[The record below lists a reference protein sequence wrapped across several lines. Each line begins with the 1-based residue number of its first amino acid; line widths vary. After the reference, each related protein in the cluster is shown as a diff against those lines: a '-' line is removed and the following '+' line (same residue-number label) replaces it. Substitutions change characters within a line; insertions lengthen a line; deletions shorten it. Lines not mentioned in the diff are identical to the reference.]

1 MEKKRVKYV
10 RVLVN
15 QKEDRKQKSFLEK
28 YKDSISAVSSLC
40 TVATVAI
47 AIITFLVQFWNSH
60 QAAKFYHVEQHYFFQ
75 ESIWKML
82 FDTIKLVFI
91 KIIGWILPVVAFS
104 FISFYKKETTYS
116 LSREKET
123 SQIDKIFMPLIN
135 LAPYAINLGI
145 LFIYALMSP
154 LFLSIEERTMISQ
167 VPDCMYAVYFFVWFF
182 ILSFIV
188 INDVNHKISRNH
200 YISCIVVGTCLGF
213 YSVLG
218 EFHDDNWQ
226 SLVNVFFALY
236 YIIIQWTLSYKNK
249 ESNGLVKL
257 GILIC
262 AVVALIL
269 LVELYYT
276 AIKNFW
282 NNPYAKK
289 KEYEIV
295 QNLNNFSPNNKLD
308 IMVSGS
314 DLENNGQNRVSD
326 SNLQVVILH
335 TGSQILL
342 MNGTINDGGVE
353 IKNPKDITSSSN
365 LYLDISSYEIQDAD
379 KYIFYGRRFDSVM
392 RNDGDKLL
400 DEKDKKDDKNILS
413 RIIECS

>member
-15 QKEDRKQKSFLEK
+15 QKEDRKQKSFLEN
-28 YKDSISAVSSLC
+28 YKDSLSSISSLC
-40 TVATVAI
+40 TVATIAT
-47 AIITFLVQFWNSH
+47 AIITFVVQFWNSH
-60 QAAKFYHVEQHYFFQ
+60 QAANFYHVEQHYFFQ
-75 ESIWKML
+75 ISIWKML

-116 LSREKET
+116 LSRKKET
-123 SQIDKIFMPLIN
+123 SQIDKIFTPLIN
-135 LAPYAINLGI
+135 LAPYAIYLGI
-145 LFIYALMSP
+145 LFTYALISP
-154 LFLSIEERTMISQ
+154 LFLSIEERIMISQ
-167 VPDCMYAVYFFVWFF
+167 VPVWMYSLYFFIWFF

-188 INDVNHKISRNH
+188 INDVNHKIYKRH
-200 YISCIVVGTCLGF
+200 RVYCIIAGIFLGL

-218 EFHDDNWQ
+218 EFHNDDWQ
-226 SLVNVFFALY
+226 SFVNVFFALY
-236 YIIIQWTLSYKNK
+236 YIIIQWVLGYKGK
-249 ESNGLVKL
+249 ESNGLVIL

-262 AVVALIL
+262 AVVAMVL
-269 LVELYYT
+269 LFEPYYM

-282 NNPYAKK
+282 SNPYAKK
-289 KEYEIV
+289 NEYEIV
-295 QNLNNFSPNNKLD
+295 QNLNNFNPNNMLD

-314 DLENNGQNRVSD
+314 DLENNGQNRVSN

-335 TGSQILL
+335 TGSQVLL

-353 IKNPKDITSSSN
+353 IKNPKHTTSSSN

-379 KYIFYGRRFDSVM
+379 KYIFYGRRFASVK
-392 RNDGDKLL
+392 RKYGEYLL
-400 DEKDKKDDKNILS
+400 DKDDEEKNNA
-413 RIIECS
+413 E